1 MTMSKSVYVIGAGG
15 HAKVVVSTLQAA
27 GYTVAAVF
35 DDDEKKHGNSLLGV
49 KVQGSI
55 ASLKSAPPLP
65 AVLGIGD
72 NRTRCRFVE
81 MLPET
86 EWLTIAH
93 PSAVI
98 HSSVQLGYATIV
110 FAGAVVQPDTI
121 IGAHG
126 IVNTGA
132 TIDHDCRA
140 GDFVHVAPGA
150 HLAGDVELGD
160 GVFVGIGAAIIP
172 GIKVGR
178 WSMVGAGSTVVRD
191 VGDNVLAV
199 GSPARSIKKL
209 TR

>member
-1 MTMSKSVYVIGAGG
+1 MTMNKSVYVIGAGG

-35 DDDEKKHGNSLLGV
+35 DDDEKKHDLTLFGV
-49 KVQGSI
+49 KVIGNI

-65 AVLGIGD
+65 AVFGIGD
-72 NRTRCRFVE
+72 NRTRRRFVE
-81 MLPET
+81 LLPEI
-86 EWLTIAH
+86 EWLSVTH

-98 HSSVQLGYATIV
+98 HSSVRLGRGTVV
-110 FAGAVVQPDTI
+110 FAGAVIQPDTI

-160 GVFVGIGAAIIP
+160 GVFVGIGGAIIP

-178 WSMVGAGSTVVRD
+178 WSVIGAGSTVVRD

-199 GSPARSIKKL
+199 GTPARSIQKL
-209 TR
+209 N